1 MVNATNPSVTKSGR
15 QLQRLR
21 NSSKRL
27 LKLLYKYKRLFQLLN
42 CRSKIDIIYTLQ
54 NIQYQCFAK
63 ISREIMNLTN
73 SFCFF
78 ITQHLRA
85 PRHTTWICSHNEACV
100 AWRFWLRALNTVIKA
115 GEGRET
121 ASPLVRARVLA
132 ASLFSR
138 TPDKSAMLPR
148 LITTN

>member
-1 MVNATNPSVTKSGR
+1 MNPSVTKSGR

-27 LKLLYKYKRLFQLLN
+27 LKLLYNYKRLFQLLN

-54 NIQYQCFAK
+54 NIHIYMRSMAVLVARAK
-63 ISREIMNLTN
+63 YCNKS
-73 SFCFF
+73 
-78 ITQHLRA
+78 
-85 PRHTTWICSHNEACV
+85 
-100 AWRFWLRALNTVIKA
+100 

-121 ASPLVRARVLA
+121 ASPLVRARVFA
-132 ASLFSR
+132 ASLLSPTR
-138 TPDKSAMLPR
+138 DKSAMLSR

>member
-1 MVNATNPSVTKSGR
+1 MNPSVTKSGR

-27 LKLLYKYKRLFQLLN
+27 LKLLYNYKRLFQLLN

-63 ISREIMNLTN
+63 ISREIMTLIN

-78 ITQHLRA
+78 ITQHPRA
-85 PRHTTWICSHNEACV
+85 PRHTT
-100 AWRFWLRALNTVIKA
+100 
-115 GEGRET
+115 
-121 ASPLVRARVLA
+121 
-132 ASLFSR
+132 
-138 TPDKSAMLPR
+138 
-148 LITTN
+148 